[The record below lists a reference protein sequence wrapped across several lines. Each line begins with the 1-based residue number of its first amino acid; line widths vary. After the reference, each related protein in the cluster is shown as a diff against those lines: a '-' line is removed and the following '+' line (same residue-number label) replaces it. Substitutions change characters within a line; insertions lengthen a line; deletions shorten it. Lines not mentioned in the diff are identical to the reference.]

1 MTIHHQVLHI
11 LAEDPESRNDD
22 NRLVCVLWKTY
33 HPEMCVEDKVSMK
46 DIVLNLP
53 KAETI
58 GRSRRIIQNTLGLF
72 VPTKES
78 VAKGRKMAQ
87 AEWEEAMR
95 HTFNATQ
102 AKAILDVF
110 LEAKGKT
117 VSEVGELVERI
128 KKQLK

>member
-58 GRSRRIIQNTLGLF
+58 GRSRRMIQNTLGIF
-72 VPTKES
+72 VPTSKT
-78 VAKGRKMAQ
+78 VAQGRKMAQ
-87 AEWEEAMR
+87 GDWEEAMR
-95 HTFNATQ
+95 HNFNGTQ

-117 VSEVGELVERI
+117 ANEVKDIVERI